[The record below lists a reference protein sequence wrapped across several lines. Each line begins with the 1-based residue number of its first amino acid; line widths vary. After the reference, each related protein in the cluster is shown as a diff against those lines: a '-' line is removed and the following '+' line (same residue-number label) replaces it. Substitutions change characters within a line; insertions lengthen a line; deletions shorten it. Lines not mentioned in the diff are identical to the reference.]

1 MKQRSVR
8 SLALGVAIGGT
19 LLMALFW
26 SNPTAGNPSQE
37 KSRHSV
43 KALKLKVSPNGRY
56 FVDQDGKPFFYL
68 GDTCWLLFQR
78 LNREEVDEY
87 LKDRAAKGFTVIQA
101 YVIRGLDK
109 RHPDGNSSLLG
120 ESPFI
125 DRDPTKPNEAFFKN
139 VDYVVNRANELGLVM
154 GLVTAKSWHV
164 TDHPEKVFDEK
175 NAYVFGKFL
184 GERYKNNAV
193 MWFPGGDSA
202 PGKYEAVWVAMAKG
216 LKDGSGG
223 SQLVCYHG
231 QGSTSSSMWFHK
243 ADWLDFNSIQSGHH
257 FGSDSFAF
265 VSKDYALTPAKPTV
279 DMEPAYENHP
289 TGANKPRIDAH
300 KVRTQAYSAM
310 LAGAA
315 GHGYGALDL
324 FWLYK
329 DGDGP
334 FPKNGF
340 QHWRKAMAY
349 EGSTQVGLVRR
360 LFELRPWYKL
370 VPAQSGSRL
379 GRRQEDRTE
388 SWRRGPRTAVSSSP
402 TAHGKPVGIK
412 MDKLS
417 GKSVKA
423 RWYDPRKGTWR
434 EIGEYP
440 NTGTR
445 EFVAPA
451 QGATERLGPGP
462 RRRGEGLSDRAI
474 RITPAPKQL
483 LHLTGARDFS
493 LRDHCR
499 RLPRGPSRTTAP
511 AISSDASASISR
523 RHNKVTFQNWL
534 KRMSPSNPLALQAHS
549 AGLVDYFWGVSC
561 GRSSAGTLD
570 GR

>member
-1 MKQRSVR
+1 MNHQSACSPAR
-8 SLALGVAIGGT
+8 GVALSGS
-19 LLMALFW
+19 LLIALVLA
-26 SNPTAGNPSQE
+26 SPAAGDPPRESPRQ
-37 KSRHSV
+37 SV
-43 KALKLKVSPNGRY
+43 KAWKLNVSPNGHY
-56 FVDQDGKPFFYL
+56 FINQDGKPFFYL

-78 LNREEVDEY
+78 LNHEELDDY
-87 LKDRAAKGFTVIQA
+87 LKDRAGKGFTVIQA

-139 VDYVVNRANELGLVM
+139 VDYVINRANELGLVM

-164 TDHPEKVFDEK
+164 ADHAERLFDEK

-202 PGKYEAVWVAMAKG
+202 PGKHEAVWVAMAKG
-216 LKDGSGG
+216 LKEGSGG

-243 ADWLDFNSIQSGHH
+243 ADWLDFNSIQSGHN

-265 VSKDYALTPAKPTV
+265 VSKDYVLKPAKPTV

-289 TGANKPRIDAH
+289 TGANKPRVDAH
-300 KVRTQAYSAM
+300 KVRSQAYSAM

-329 DGDGP
+329 DSDGP

-340 QHWRKAMAY
+340 QQWRKAMAY
-349 EGSTQVGLVRR
+349 EGSTQVGLMRR

-370 VPAQSGSRL
+370 VPDQSVLASDEGNGSERVVAA
-379 GRRQEDRTE
+379 RAEDG
-388 SWRRGPRTAVSSSP
+388 SFVIAYLPM
-402 TAHGKPVGIK
+402 GKPVSVK

-423 RWYDPRKGTWR
+423 RWYDPREGTWR
-434 EIGEYP
+434 AIGDYP

-451 QGATERLGPGP
+451 KGAQSDLVLILDDAEKGYPTEP
-462 RRRGEGLSDRAI
+462 
-474 RITPAPKQL
+474 PK
-483 LHLTGARDFS
+483 
-493 LRDHCR
+493 
-499 RLPRGPSRTTAP
+499 
-511 AISSDASASISR
+511 
-523 RHNKVTFQNWL
+523 
-534 KRMSPSNPLALQAHS
+534 
-549 AGLVDYFWGVSC
+549 
-561 GRSSAGTLD
+561 
-570 GR
+570 